1 MLHTTVQSKKSWK
14 DWVDN
19 MDCNVIT
26 DLLPL
31 YVDECCSE
39 ESERLVA
46 EHLEACESCRKIY
59 DQMRETCQTYAE
71 KPNSVK
77 LHRVSDWKAS
87 VLQSVMLFVSFAII
101 TLGVILEGSTPTGK
115 TNGLWAVAL
124 IVPATGYLLSLA
136 NWFFVRV
143 YKSRKMFSYGS
154 CVATLT
160 ITLLGYVWAT
170 LHYAG
175 GIVMSSPLVW
185 CGVVLSAVFC
195 VLSKVLSNQYALLL
209 GRE

>member
-14 DWVDN
+14 DWDDN
-19 MDCNVIT
+19 MDCNVIK

-39 ESERLVA
+39 ESAKLIA
-46 EHLEACESCRKIY
+46 DHLAICESCRKVY
-59 DQMRETCQTYAE
+59 SQMRETGQPQKDAPKTVC
-71 KPNSVK
+71 
-77 LHRVSDWKAS
+77 LHRISDWKAS
-87 VLQSVMLFVSFAII
+87 LLQSVMLFVSFAII

-154 CVATLT
+154 CIATLT
-160 ITLLGYVWAT
+160 ITLLGYVWAMI
-170 LHYAG
+170 HYAG

-185 CGVVLSAVFC
+185 FGAVLSAVFC

>member
-1 MLHTTVQSKKSWK
+1 
-14 DWVDN
+14 
-19 MDCNVIT
+19 MDCNVIK

-39 ESERLVA
+39 ESARLVA
-46 EHLEACESCRKIY
+46 EHLDVCESCRKIY
-59 DQMRETCQTYAE
+59 DQMREMCQTCEE

-77 LHRVSDWKAS
+77 LRRVSDWKAS
-87 VLQSVMLFVSFAII
+87 LLQSVTLFVSFAII
-101 TLGVILEGSTPTGK
+101 TLGVILEGSTPTGN

-136 NWFFVRV
+136 NWFFVRI

-154 CVATLT
+154 CVATVT

-170 LHYAG
+170 IHYAG

-185 CGVVLSAVFC
+185 CGIVLFAVFC

>member
-1 MLHTTVQSKKSWK
+1 
-14 DWVDN
+14 
-19 MDCNVIT
+19 MDCNVIK

-39 ESERLVA
+39 ESARLVA
-46 EHLEACESCRKIY
+46 EHLDACESCRKIY
-59 DQMRETCQTYAE
+59 DQMREICQSYEE
-71 KPNSVK
+71 KPNTVK
-77 LHRVSDWKAS
+77 LRRVSDWKAS
-87 VLQSVMLFVSFAII
+87 FLQSVMLFVSFAII
-101 TLGVILEGSTPTGK
+101 TLGVILEGSTPTGN

-124 IVPATGYLLSLA
+124 IIPATGYLLSLA

-160 ITLLGYVWAT
+160 ITLLGYVWASI
-170 LHYAG
+170 HYAG

>member
-1 MLHTTVQSKKSWK
+1 
-14 DWVDN
+14 
-19 MDCNVIT
+19 MDCNVIK

-39 ESERLVA
+39 ESARFVA
-46 EHLEACESCRKIY
+46 EHLDTCEGCRKIY
-59 DQMRETCQTYAE
+59 DQMRETYQSYEE
-71 KPNSVK
+71 KPNTVK
-77 LHRVSDWKAS
+77 LRRVSDWKAS

-101 TLGVILEGSTPTGK
+101 TLGVILEGSTPTGN

-154 CVATLT
+154 CIATLT
-160 ITLLGYVWAT
+160 ITLLGYVWAII
-170 LHYAG
+170 HYAG
-175 GIVMSSPLVW
+175 EMVMSSPMVW
-185 CGVVLSAVFC
+185 YGVVLSAVFC

>member
-1 MLHTTVQSKKSWK
+1 
-14 DWVDN
+14 
-19 MDCNVIT
+19 MDCNVIN

-39 ESERLVA
+39 ESAKLIA
-46 EHLEACESCRKIY
+46 DHLAICESCRKVY
-59 DQMRETCQTYAE
+59 SQMRETDQPQKDTP
-71 KPNSVK
+71 KTVR
-77 LHRVSDWKAS
+77 LHRISDWKAS
-87 VLQSVMLFVSFAII
+87 SLQSVMLFVSFAII

-124 IVPATGYLLSLA
+124 IIPATGYLLSLA
-136 NWFFVRV
+136 NWFFVRI
-143 YKSRKMFSYGS
+143 YKNKKMFSTGS
-154 CVATLT
+154 CIATLL
-160 ITLLGYVWAT
+160 ITLLGYAWAL

-175 GIVMSSPLVW
+175 AITIASPLVW
-185 CGVVLSAVFC
+185 FGVALSTVFC

>member
-1 MLHTTVQSKKSWK
+1 
-14 DWVDN
+14 
-19 MDCNVIT
+19 MDCNVIK

-39 ESERLVA
+39 ESTRLVA
-46 EHLEACESCRKIY
+46 EHLDTCESCRKIY
-59 DQMRETCQTYAE
+59 NQMRETYQSYEE
-71 KPNSVK
+71 KPNTVK
-77 LHRVSDWKAS
+77 LRRVSDWKAS
-87 VLQSVMLFVSFAII
+87 LLQSVMLFVSFAII
-101 TLGVILEGSTPTGK
+101 TLGVILEGSTPTGN

-154 CVATLT
+154 CIATLT

-170 LHYAG
+170 IHYAD
-175 GIVMSSPLVW
+175 GIAMSSALVW

-195 VLSKVLSNQYALLL
+195 ILSKVLSNQYALLL

>member
-1 MLHTTVQSKKSWK
+1 MLLTTVPNKKLWK

-19 MDCNVIT
+19 MDCNVIK

-39 ESERLVA
+39 ESARLVA
-46 EHLEACESCRKIY
+46 EHLDVCESCRKVY
-59 DQMRETCQTYAE
+59 SQVCETSQPQKDAPKT
-71 KPNSVK
+71 VR
-77 LHRVSDWKAS
+77 LHRISDWKAS
-87 VLQSVMLFVSFAII
+87 LLQSVMLFVSFAII

-115 TNGLWAVAL
+115 NNGLWAVAL

-154 CVATLT
+154 CIATLT
-160 ITLLGYVWAT
+160 ITLLGYVWAAI
-170 LHYAG
+170 HYAG
-175 GIVMSSPLVW
+175 GVAISSPLVW
-185 CGVVLSAVFC
+185 FGLVLSAVFC
-195 VLSKVLSNQYALLL
+195 ILSRVLSNQYALLL

>member
-1 MLHTTVQSKKSWK
+1 
-14 DWVDN
+14 
-19 MDCNVIT
+19 MDCNVIK

-39 ESERLVA
+39 ESVRLVA
-46 EHLEACESCRKIY
+46 EHLDTCESCRKVY
-59 DQMRETCQTYAE
+59 DQMREACQSYEE

-77 LHRVSDWKAS
+77 LHRISDWKAS
-87 VLQSVMLFVSFAII
+87 LLQSVMLFVSFAII
-101 TLGVILEGSTPTGK
+101 TLGVILEGSTPTGN

-136 NWFFVRV
+136 NWFFLRV
-143 YKSRKMFSYGS
+143 YKNRKIFSACS
-154 CVATLT
+154 CLVTLG
-160 ITLLGYVWAT
+160 ITLLGYAWAMI
-170 LHYAG
+170 HYAD
-175 GIVMSSPLVW
+175 GIAMSSALVW

-195 VLSKVLSNQYALLL
+195 ILSKALSNQYALLL

>member
-1 MLHTTVQSKKSWK
+1 
-14 DWVDN
+14 
-19 MDCNVIT
+19 MDCNVIK

-39 ESERLVA
+39 ESTRLVA
-46 EHLEACESCRKIY
+46 EHLDTCESCRKIY
-59 DQMRETCQTYAE
+59 DQMRETCQSYEE
-71 KPNSVK
+71 KPNAVK
-77 LHRVSDWKAS
+77 LRRVSDWKAS
-87 VLQSVMLFVSFAII
+87 VLLSVMLFVSFAII
-101 TLGVILEGSTPTGK
+101 TLGVILEGSTPTGN

-154 CVATLT
+154 CTATLT
-160 ITLLGYVWAT
+160 ITLLGYVWAAI
-170 LHYAG
+170 HYAG
-175 GIVMSSPLVW
+175 GISMSSPLVW
-185 CGVVLSAVFC
+185 CGVALSAVFC
-195 VLSKVLSNQYALLL
+195 GLSKVLSNQYALLL

>member
-14 DWVDN
+14 DWDDN
-19 MDCNVIT
+19 MDCNVIM

-124 IVPATGYLLSLA
+124 IIPATGYLLSLA

-170 LHYAG
+170 IHYAG

-185 CGVVLSAVFC
+185 FGVVLSAVFC
-195 VLSKVLSNQYALLL
+195 VLSRVLSNQYALLL

>member
-1 MLHTTVQSKKSWK
+1 
-14 DWVDN
+14 
-19 MDCNVIT
+19 MDCNVIK

-31 YVDECCSE
+31 YVDECCSD
-39 ESERLVA
+39 ESAKIVTV
-46 EHLEACESCRKIY
+46 HLDACECCRKAY
-59 DQMRETCQTYAE
+59 NQMRETCQTYEE
-71 KPNSVK
+71 KQNSVC
-77 LHRVSDWKAS
+77 LRRVSDWKAS
-87 VLQSVMLFVSFAII
+87 LLQSVMLFVSFAII

-124 IVPATGYLLSLA
+124 IIPATGYLLSLA

-143 YKSRKMFSYGS
+143 YKSRKMFTYGS
-154 CVATLT
+154 CIATLA

-175 GIVMSSPLVW
+175 GIVISSPLVW
-185 CGVVLSAVFC
+185 FGVVLSVVFC
-195 VLSKVLSNQYALLL
+195 ILSKVLSNQYALLL

>member
-1 MLHTTVQSKKSWK
+1 
-14 DWVDN
+14 
-19 MDCNVIT
+19 MDCNVIK

-39 ESERLVA
+39 ESTRLVA
-46 EHLEACESCRKIY
+46 EHLDTCESCRKIY
-59 DQMRETCQTYAE
+59 DQMRETYQSYEE
-71 KPNSVK
+71 KPNTVK
-77 LHRVSDWKAS
+77 LRRVSDWKAS
-87 VLQSVMLFVSFAII
+87 VLHSVMLFVSFAII
-101 TLGVILEGSTPTGK
+101 TLGVILEGSTPTGN
-115 TNGLWAVAL
+115 TNGLWTVAL

-136 NWFFVRV
+136 NWVFVRV

-154 CVATLT
+154 CIATLT
-160 ITLLGYVWAT
+160 ITLLGYVWAAI
-170 LHYAG
+170 HYAG

>member
-1 MLHTTVQSKKSWK
+1 
-14 DWVDN
+14 
-19 MDCNVIT
+19 MDCNVIM

-46 EHLEACESCRKIY
+46 EHLEACESCHKIY

-124 IVPATGYLLSLA
+124 IIPATGYLLSLA

-170 LHYAG
+170 IHYAG

>member
-1 MLHTTVQSKKSWK
+1 
-14 DWVDN
+14 
-19 MDCNVIT
+19 MDCNVIM

-39 ESERLVA
+39 ESARLVA
-46 EHLEACESCRKIY
+46 EHLDTCASCRRIY
-59 DQMRETCQTYAE
+59 DQMRETCQSYEE
-71 KPNSVK
+71 KPNAVK
-77 LHRVSDWKAS
+77 LRRVSDWKAS

-101 TLGVILEGSTPTGK
+101 TLGVILEGSTPTGN

-154 CVATLT
+154 CIATLT
-160 ITLLGYVWAT
+160 ITLLGYVWAAI
-170 LHYAG
+170 HYAG
-175 GIVMSSPLVW
+175 GISMSSPLVW
-185 CGVVLSAVFC
+185 CGVALSAVFC